1 MISSWR
7 FSVFFPVVVVG
18 GGGGEVVGGGVKEFS
33 IKILLSTLFMHEWLV
48 AHQGDDIK

>member
-18 GGGGEVVGGGVKEFS
+18 GGGGGGGGVKEFS